1 MIGVLRGINKT
12 AIQVKYFS
20 VNNFCQFN
28 TQATAKA
35 RLKGSGGSTNR
46 PPGSGQGATA
56 HSGHL
61 NPYITAARRDLG
73 LGSYTF
79 KMEIEVVKRTSPIP
93 IYMSGALYCPAI

>member
-28 TQATAKA
+28 TQATA
-35 RLKGSGGSTNR
+35 RRGSDGSTNR

-61 NPYITAARRDLG
+61 NPYITAARRLAHSQRSKENVERPRS
-73 LGSYTF
+73 LFTLVELCTVLRY
-79 KMEIEVVKRTSPIP
+79 E
-93 IYMSGALYCPAI
+93 A